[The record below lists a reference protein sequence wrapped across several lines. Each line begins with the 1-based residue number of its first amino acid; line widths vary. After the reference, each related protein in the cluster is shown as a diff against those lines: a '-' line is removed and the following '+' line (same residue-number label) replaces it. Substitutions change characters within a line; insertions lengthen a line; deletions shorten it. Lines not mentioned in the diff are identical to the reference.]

1 MAKENNKF
9 FLYFMDII
17 LNIVILG
24 MLVYDIFV
32 YFNKNENLSQEQI
45 ENLKIDFVVMIPLC
59 CLSFI
64 MFAIN
69 VIKNYEELKHIY
81 VTLVI
86 VCYYIL
92 VCVSGFWSIV
102 YLIFRTIVER
112 TYYQQR
118 ELLVITGNVLYF
130 LFLGWKLC
138 YMEENDEDVT
148 MNIKE
153 SLEEQ
158 SENMSLQI
166 EE

>member
-1 MAKENNKF
+1 
-9 FLYFMDII
+9 MDII

-32 YFNKNENLSQEQI
+32 YFNINENQPLSQEKI
-45 ENLKIDFVVMIPLC
+45 ENLKIDFVIMIPLC

-69 VIKNYEELKHIY
+69 VVKNYEELKHIY

-92 VCVSGFWSIV
+92 VCVSVFWSVI
-102 YLIFRTIVER
+102 YLIIRTIVER
-112 TYYQQR
+112 KYYQQR
-118 ELLVITGNVLYF
+118 EFLVITGNILYL

-148 MNIKE
+148 TNIKE

-158 SENMSLQI
+158 SENMPMQM